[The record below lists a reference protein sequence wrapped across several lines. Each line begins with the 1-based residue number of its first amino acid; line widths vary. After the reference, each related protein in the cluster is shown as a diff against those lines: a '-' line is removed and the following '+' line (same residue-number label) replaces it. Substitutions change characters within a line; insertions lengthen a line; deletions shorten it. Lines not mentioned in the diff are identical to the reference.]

1 MDALHAYASSSSDDE
16 EDHDVPQKIPAA
28 PVLPPPRT
36 APYKN
41 DQVGG
46 SMLLWS
52 KRYDTN
58 AVLPSSSST
67 SAAAVVG
74 AVVGKPAER
83 HWVMPGPPVEEWE
96 TVDRLMKLELAAR
109 MGPAKTLASS

>member
-1 MDALHAYASSSSDDE
+1 MDALHAYTSSSSDDD
-16 EDHDVPQKIPAA
+16 EDQVMQKMPSSSSAA

-36 APYKN
+36 APNKN

-58 AVLPSSSST
+58 AVLPST

-109 MGPAKTLASS
+109 MGPPAKP